1 MADSRIIGNV
11 VQPLARSVVEPS
23 TTGVDANNSINQLTD
38 SGESTT
44 NLVPIFPQQNAPQ
57 NDQDNKENSHTLSQT
72 QKEPEGN
79 TSVSFESL
87 TSTSLNLTC

>member
-57 NDQDNKENSHTLSQT
+57 NDQDKENSHTLSQT
-72 QKEPEGN
+72 QKALEGN
-79 TSVSFESL
+79 TSVSFKSL
-87 TSTSLNLTC
+87 RLPAWI